1 VPSGLGADLEEPF
14 IFTAPG
20 EDSGDGVDE
29 TEEEQ
34 AEDEESTSD
43 ESLST
48 SDESLFERSKVLP
61 HETEPNKCN

>member
-1 VPSGLGADLEEPF
+1 LEEPF

-43 ESLST
+43 ESL
-48 SDESLFERSKVLP
+48 FERSKVLP